1 MPIRRC
7 AISSSSSE
15 QGLEPDTDRASR
27 LGDLAAGLF
36 ASFAP
41 SRRSGGIRVLAGASA
56 IAAGRETPVREEIP
70 GGVIA
75 VREELTDLE

>member
-1 MPIRRC
+1 MPFRRC

-15 QGLEPDTDRASR
+15 QGLEPDRASR